1 MPISRCQKKTHL
13 MAAYGVPIIHLKGA
27 NHGCIMQMALSLL
40 DYIGK
45 ESSPWLCA
53 FRSYSVRLLTTEESL
68 FYCCLLIP
76 QQLCCQSDAVPLV
89 NGAIPVTPPR
99 WWRTLS
105 LIHLFYTGSE
115 NKTTV
120 CAYTE
125 APGLTGTCRLTRHS
139 ASVLFSTRS
148 NINKWMCSFGERR
161 L

>member
-1 MPISRCQKKTHL
+1 MPKENTFECRLWSPDHTLEGCQSWLHY
-13 MAAYGVPIIHLKGA
+13 ANGHCNCWII
-27 NHGCIMQMALSLL
+27 
-40 DYIGK
+40 IGK
-45 ESSPWLCA
+45 KPSPWL
-53 FRSYSVRLLTTEESL
+53 SL
-68 FYCCLLIP
+68 FVPTQVGCWRLRKSPFCCCLLFP
-76 QQLCCQSDAVPLV
+76 QQLCCQSDAVPSV
-89 NGAIPVTPPR
+89 NGAVTVSPPR
-99 WWRTLS
+99 WWRILS

-139 ASVLFSTRS
+139 ASMLFSTRS